1 MPYHVSLTDSLDHG
15 QRYRLTI
22 VDELDA
28 ATARSLDEWL
38 AVASLNRAAA
48 FELDISNAT
57 EINYR
62 ALERMLARNHVLRG
76 ERRLELV
83 NGRSAAAIPLYAAYA
98 PALAP
103 LLTALAA

>member
-22 VDELDA
+22 VDELDG
-28 ATARSLDEWL
+28 ATARSLGEWL
-38 AVASLNRAAA
+38 AVASLNPAAA
-48 FELDISNAT
+48 FELDLSKAT
-57 EINYR
+57 EIDYR
-62 ALERMLARNHVLRG
+62 ALERMLMRNDLLRG

-83 NGRSAAAIPLYAAYA
+83 NKRSAGAVPLYAAYA

-103 LLTALAA
+103 LITALAA